1 MKLAKYKKRYRDT
14 KGIFKNTKLQN
25 TKLEADV
32 KRYTILL
39 NRFILV
45 LAALI

>member
-1 MKLAKYKKRYRDT
+1 MKLAKYKKRYGDA
-14 KGIFKNTKLQN
+14 KGIFENIKLQN

-39 NRFILV
+39 N
-45 LAALI
+45 

>member
-14 KGIFKNTKLQN
+14 KGIFKNIKLYN
-25 TKLEADV
+25 TKLDIDI
-32 KRYTILL
+32 KRYIILL

-45 LAALI
+45 LATPI